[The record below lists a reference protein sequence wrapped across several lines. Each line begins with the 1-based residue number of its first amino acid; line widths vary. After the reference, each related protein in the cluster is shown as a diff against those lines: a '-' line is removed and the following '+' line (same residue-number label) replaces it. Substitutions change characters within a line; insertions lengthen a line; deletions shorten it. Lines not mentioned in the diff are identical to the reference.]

1 MTETAVFSDT
11 NVSVEDVM
19 SQLFLGT
26 YAPQEGS
33 LSNDLGNGVTAH
45 VVGDSVDKTTVFEVS
60 YR

>member
-11 NVSVEDVM
+11 NVSMDDVT

-33 LSNDLGNGVTAH
+33 VSTDLGNGVTAH
-45 VVGDSVDKTTVFEVS
+45 IVGDSVDKTTIFEV
-60 YR
+60 